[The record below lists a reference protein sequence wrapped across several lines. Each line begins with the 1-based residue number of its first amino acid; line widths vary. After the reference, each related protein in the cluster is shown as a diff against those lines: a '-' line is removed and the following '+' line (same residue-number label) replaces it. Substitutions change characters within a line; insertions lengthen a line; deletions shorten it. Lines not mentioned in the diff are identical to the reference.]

1 MVVYTACDVLIPIP
15 GPSFKRGPP
24 KGYIHALELRL
35 RQVESVFGAILSSRD
50 PRAQGLIADLQADD
64 LARDIIGRVEHGPFG
79 PSGKTDEHASSQEAF
94 MAAITQ
100 PFESRP
106 RHDGRSSRQSRLAR
120 ESVSGSGK
128 KGARLVYYSPG
139 AYSFL

>member
-1 MVVYTACDVLIPIP
+1 MPIP

-120 ESVSGSGK
+120 ESVSVSGK